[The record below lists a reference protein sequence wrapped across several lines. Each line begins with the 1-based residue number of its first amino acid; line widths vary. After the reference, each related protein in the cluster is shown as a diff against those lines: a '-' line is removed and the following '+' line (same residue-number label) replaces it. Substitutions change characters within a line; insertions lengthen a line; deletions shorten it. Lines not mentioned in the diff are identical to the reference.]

1 MVRRFAIGA
10 IAAAALVGVGFV
22 GQAQAQAS
30 CTYAGNQA
38 CGEVRFNA
46 SPDPRDP
53 QPQVLIA
60 GQAQMP
66 QGDQSTAQSASQ
78 AAPQAESQPAAE
90 E

>member
-1 MVRRFAIGA
+1 MVRRMAIGTL
-10 IAAAALVGVGFV
+10 AAAALLTVGLS
-22 GQAQAQAS
+22 GQAQAQSS

-38 CGEVRFNA
+38 CSEGRFNA

-53 QPQVLIA
+53 QPQMQIA

-66 QGDQSTAQSASQ
+66 QGGQSTSQ
-78 AAPQAESQPAAE
+78 AAPRAEAQPAAE